1 MKYRPEID
9 GLRAVAVLPVILF
22 HAGFSTFAGGY
33 VGVDVF
39 FVISGYLITTIL
51 IGEREAGTYSLLGFY
66 GRRARRILPAL
77 FLVLICT
84 IPFAWRW
91 LAPGPFEDYA
101 RSQAFAALFVSNIHF
116 LENSSY
122 YDIGSAFRP
131 LLHTWSLAV
140 EEQFYLL
147 FPLVL
152 LPLGAFARPK
162 FAMVFLVLA
171 VLSLALAEW
180 GWRAHPD
187 ENFYFTFS
195 RLWEILV
202 GSICAV
208 ILFARPRM
216 KSDVLGLLGL
226 LLILYSIFFYSAAV
240 PFPSVYALVPVGGA
254 ALIILF
260 ADRGTWTARM
270 LSCAPMVWIGLLSY
284 SAYLW
289 HQPLFAFARIRSV
302 DEPSL
307 GLMAALSVATMALAY
322 VTWRFVET
330 PFRRRGWLSGR
341 GAMLGASV
349 TGIATLVAFG
359 LAGSHN
365 GGFPD
370 RVRESEPGFLTALRS
385 DDGKGF
391 FVGNCTDA
399 VQPDGS
405 HFCQIYRSQAPT
417 ATIAI
422 MGDSHASAMAPAL
435 RNLSETRNVNVL
447 RAARGACPPLLG
459 VYRTVG
465 GSLATECNGFA
476 EAAAREAVERNLDAV
491 FLTSRWSLYAT
502 GEYGND
508 RPQHALSPYN
518 GVHTIGTDQ
527 RRMYFRQAVER
538 TVAFYDDA
546 GIDVFLVEEVPL
558 QWVHADDLVARA
570 ILLGLDEAEARALFA
585 KSYALPEQVDAV
597 QGFAKEV
604 LGDVARDTNAVMV
617 STARHFW
624 SEGAYQWLEDDRI
637 LYSDDNHLSVNGA
650 IRLQPVMTA
659 AYDRRTQLS
668 AGSSPNPRR

>member
-1 MKYRPEID
+1 MRYRPEID

-66 GRRARRILPAL
+66 ERRARRILPAL

-208 ILFARPRM
+208 LLFARPRM
-216 KSDVLGLLGL
+216 KSDILGLLGL
-226 LLILYSIFFYSAAV
+226 LLILYSIFFYTAAV
-240 PFPSVYALVPVGGA
+240 PFPSVYTLVPVVGA

-270 LSCAPMVWIGLLSY
+270 LSWAPMVWIGLLSY

-307 GLMAALSVATMALAY
+307 WMMAALSVVTLVLAWLTVRY
-322 VTWRFVET
+322 VEA
-330 PFRRRGWLSGR
+330 PFRQRTFMPGR
-341 GAMLGASV
+341 YRMLMASTAGITIIACFGFV
-349 TGIATLVAFG
+349 GTGTE
-359 LAGSHN
+359 
-365 GGFPD
+365 GFPS
-370 RVRESEPGFLTALRS
+370 RIKEVVPGYLTALWEQPNRKGHVIGC
-385 DDGKGF
+385 DQGVADGAE
-391 FVGNCTDA
+391 VLCAAHD
-399 VQPDGS
+399 PEEPS
-405 HFCQIYRSQAPT
+405 L
-417 ATIAI
+417 TIALL
-422 MGDSHASAMAPAL
+422 GDSHAEIWLSAFLLPSGINDV
-435 RNLSETRNVNVL
+435 RVL
-447 RAARGACPPLLG
+447 RGTSAGCPPILG
-459 VYRTVG
+459 VYRMNG
-465 GSLATECNGFA
+465 EMASLNCHTSVQ
-476 EAAAREAVERNLDAV
+476 AAAQDALSLNV
-491 FLTSRWSLYAT
+491 DVVILGGRWSVYAAGDYE
-502 GEYGND
+502 GESA
-508 RPQHALSPYN
+508 HAALSK
-518 GVHTIGTDQ
+518 TRGTRNVSSDE
-527 RRMYFRQAVER
+527 RQEVLLDGLRR
-538 TVAFYDDA
+538 TVRFYKEANVPVILMDEA
-546 GIDVFLVEEVPL
+546 PL
-558 QWVHADDLVARA
+558 QWTNPEEV
-570 ILLGLDEAEARALFA
+570 IARALLMQ
-585 KSYALPEQVDAV
+585 LP
-597 QGFAKEV
+597 
-604 LGDVARDTNAVMV
+604 R
-617 STARHFW
+617 STAQTLFQKSFVEKSVSDALQGRIRDKIKDIVLD
-624 SEGAYQWLEDDRI
+624 EGAHFVPVEPHLLKDERYVWLENDKVLYQDR
-637 LYSDDNHLSVNGA
+637 DHLSKNGVELVAMKLFDA
-650 IRLQPVMTA
+650 IRSVE
-659 AYDRRTQLS
+659 R
-668 AGSSPNPRR
+668 